1 MSIISTYIRRCLYIC
16 AALLALC
23 GCNERLQPIE
33 NGDATLKLVLNA
45 PTSGLELKS
54 VSSDPDSPE
63 KWTQWERAVDGRYLY
78 RVTAFILQGNRL
90 VAHKDIE
97 LEDEAQEAVLDFEAN
112 FTHGSYTLMVVANYS
127 SHQAADGS
135 NGTRRYE
142 GIQDFTETVENLL
155 KQSMI
160 DNFTNLYSDSF
171 LNYKIKSDGGV
182 CPRVPQP
189 LTLVK
194 AIELHPGVNNIY
206 GELLRTYSRVRIAVE
221 NNSDE
226 ELKISSLSFSD
237 IFTQNSAYIF
247 ADKGYVNDKAAITV
261 NSVNAMTPFTGTDSA
276 PMLVKS
282 KETAVVFDAY
292 ILESQKNATSGT
304 YNYSLGLGYENLN
317 SYTLKSTTAI
327 TKKANVSS
335 GHYLI
340 YSRGGSRYLKAGS
353 NSVEAPSNTLGTL
366 KAGMTIPAEYVWTFD
381 NTKSG
386 NTKLSANQYYIGT
399 ADAMKNGQTAYY
411 MAQPTNS
418 SVTLGSNK
426 VVYFTVGEKNSYLTF
441 DCSGGGTYRY
451 LYVNNGKVQG
461 YSSNGSNAQFSLY
474 QVDVPSG
481 SVTDIP
487 LRTIDNSTGQS
498 AEVTEIK
505 RNDFIN
511 AVVKVSYSKNQGH
524 FIYEVQSWGS
534 AGGDVSFN

>member
-127 SHQAADGS
+127 AHQAADGS

-142 GIQDFTETVENLL
+142 GIQDFTGTVENLL

-194 AIELHPGVNNIY
+194 TIELHPGVNNIY

-304 YNYSLGLGYENLN
+304 YTYSLGLGYENLN

-327 TKKANVSS
+327 NKKANVSS

-340 YSRGGSRYLKAGS
+340 YNRGSSRYLKAGS

-366 KAGMTIPAEYVWTFD
+366 KAGMTIPEEYVWTFD
-381 NTKSG
+381 NTKL
-386 NTKLSANQYYIGT
+386 NADQYYIGT
-399 ADAMKNGQTAYY
+399 AAALESGQTAYY
-411 MAQPTNS
+411 MNNPSSS
-418 SVTLGSNK
+418 SVTMGSNK
-426 VVYFTVGEKNSYLTF
+426 SVYFIITDKSFYLSMQS
-441 DCSGGGTYRY
+441 SGSGNNRY
-451 LYVNNGKVQG
+451 LSVNNGSVLGQK
-461 YSSNGSNAQFSLY
+461 NNNDNKALFSLY

>member
-171 LNYKIKSDGGV
+171 LNYKIKE
-182 CPRVPQP
+182 PQSC
-189 LTLVK
+189 
-194 AIELHPGVNNIY
+194 G
-206 GELLRTYSRVRIAVE
+206 
-221 NNSDE
+221 
-226 ELKISSLSFSD
+226 SFLC
-237 IFTQNSAYIF
+237 FF
-247 ADKGYVNDKAAITV
+247 
-261 NSVNAMTPFTGTDSA
+261 
-276 PMLVKS
+276 
-282 KETAVVFDAY
+282 
-292 ILESQKNATSGT
+292 
-304 YNYSLGLGYENLN
+304 
-317 SYTLKSTTAI
+317 
-327 TKKANVSS
+327 
-335 GHYLI
+335 
-340 YSRGGSRYLKAGS
+340 
-353 NSVEAPSNTLGTL
+353 
-366 KAGMTIPAEYVWTFD
+366 
-381 NTKSG
+381 
-386 NTKLSANQYYIGT
+386 
-399 ADAMKNGQTAYY
+399 
-411 MAQPTNS
+411 
-418 SVTLGSNK
+418 
-426 VVYFTVGEKNSYLTF
+426 
-441 DCSGGGTYRY
+441 
-451 LYVNNGKVQG
+451 
-461 YSSNGSNAQFSLY
+461 
-474 QVDVPSG
+474 
-481 SVTDIP
+481 
-487 LRTIDNSTGQS
+487 
-498 AEVTEIK
+498 
-505 RNDFIN
+505 
-511 AVVKVSYSKNQGH
+511 
-524 FIYEVQSWGS
+524 
-534 AGGDVSFN
+534 

>member
-127 SHQAADGS
+127 AHQAADGS

-142 GIQDFTETVENLL
+142 GIQDFTGTVENLL

-304 YNYSLGLGYENLN
+304 YTYSLGLGYENLN
-317 SYTLKSTTAI
+317 LYILKSTTAI
-327 TKKANVSS
+327 NSNSNVKR

-340 YSRGGSRYLKAGS
+340 YNANGSTYLKAGTS
-353 NSVEAPSNTLGTL
+353 SVTTGSPGTL
-366 KAGMTIPAEYVWTFD
+366 KAGMTLPEGYVWTFD
-381 NTKSG
+381 NTKS
-386 NTKLSANQYYIGT
+386 NNSTLSANQYYIGT
-399 ADAMKNGQTAYY
+399 AAALESGQTAYY
-411 MAQPTNS
+411 MNTPSSS

-426 VVYFTVGEKNSYLTF
+426 SVYYSITNKNSSLSMQS
-441 DCSGGGTYRY
+441 SGNGNYRY
-451 LYVNNGKVQG
+451 LSVNNGSVLGQRR
-461 YSSNGSNAQFSLY
+461 NNDSNALFVLY
-474 QVDVPSG
+474 PVDVASEAA
-481 SVTDIP
+481 TDIP
-487 LRTIDNSTGQS
+487 LKTIDSSTGQS
-498 AEVTEIK
+498 AEVTEIR

-524 FIYEVQSWGS
+524 FTYEVHNWGS